1 MATNVDRIGTG
12 LGGFAAAPAQVDVDA
27 VRVSAGLAVLRV
39 VLGAVF
45 LAHGAQKVFVWGFEG
60 VSAGFAGMDIP
71 LAAVAG
77 PAVALAELLG
87 GAALVLGLFTRP
99 VAAVLALV
107 MLGALFMVH
116 LAAGFFAPDGI
127 EFVLTL
133 FAGSA
138 ALVLTGP
145 GRYSLDAAIAGRR
158 S

>member
-1 MATNVDRIGTG
+1 MATRVDGIGTG
-12 LGGFAAAPAQVDVDA
+12 FTGFAKAGTAVDVAA
-27 VRVSAGLAVLRV
+27 VQVSAGLAVLRV

-45 LAHGAQKVFVWGFEG
+45 LAHGAQKVFVWGLAG
-60 VSAGFAGMDIP
+60 VSAGFEGMGIPMAG
-71 LAAVAG
+71 VAG

-87 GAALVLGLFTRP
+87 GAALLVGLFTRP

-107 MLGALFMVH
+107 MLGALFLVH
-116 LAAGFFAPDGI
+116 LPAGFFAPDGI

-133 FAGSA
+133 FAGAA

-145 GRYSLDAAIAGRR
+145 GRFSLDAGIARRR